1 MDFSKI
7 KVLMT
12 DIDGVL
18 TNGEYT
24 ITASSEG
31 ISQVSKSFYTRDFYA
46 IELVLRQGLRVA
58 IVSQSHDDVIIQQLE
73 RISAHSEFWRD
84 SIESGLLHI
93 VRGTSSKTFSA
104 EIYLESRDLTWED
117 TAYIG
122 DAENDL
128 GCMEKAGITGCPSD
142 AIENIKENSHFI
154 SDSSGGRGCLY
165 DFIMYILK
173 GKDNEEASS

>member
-24 ITASSEG
+24 ITASDDG
-31 ISQVSKSFYTRDFYA
+31 VAQVSKSFYTRDFYA
-46 IELVLRQGLRVA
+46 IDCAMRRGLRVA

-73 RISAHSEFWRD
+73 RISGHSEFWRD

-93 VRGTSSKTFSA
+93 VRGTNSKTFSA
-104 EIYLESRDLTWED
+104 EIYLESLGLKWEEVC
-117 TAYIG
+117 YIG

-128 GCMEKAGITGCPSD
+128 GCMEKAHITGCPSD
-142 AIENIKENSHFI
+142 AIENIRENSNFI
-154 SDSSGGRGCLY
+154 FDNRGGRGCLY
-165 DFIMYILK
+165 DFVMYILK
-173 GKDNEEASS
+173 GKNDEEASS